1 VVLGDFRTV
10 HTRQLWEQ
18 FIGGDAINAQ
28 TLPDYVYRAWKDCR
42 DNRVNPRQAIE
53 AQTLP
58 DKDFAVLLEDYSEL
72 VEISKPVLDM
82 ILFSTG
88 VAQFIVMLT
97 SSEGVILYVT
107 GDLDS
112 LSVQENFY
120 NKPGVYCDKRFFS
133 ARATT
138 LALREKKPISLCG
151 SEHYLE
157 VFHNSLCY
165 AAPILDHNDEV
176 VACVSLA
183 SSLENYNQKTPSMVS
198 AAAQNISSQLQRKH
212 LYEAQNYLSSM
223 VYSICETLPDGVVAL
238 DRDNLITYV
247 NRTAEDILASTAR
260 DLSGKHIGKFFDE
273 ASAIELSSLIESS
286 KKNSIS
292 VFLKNKNAGKYL
304 CRAQPLCDSEGNT
317 VGTTLFFASEKQI
330 VQGITQ
336 VGGNRAHYRLEDI
349 KGSSQQLKDC
359 IQLAKKVAKKASRVL
374 ITGESGTGKELFAQ
388 GIHNASPRH
397 AQPFVAIS
405 CASIPRDLIEAE
417 LFGYVGGAFTGA
429 SKNGAV
435 GKFELAQN
443 GTLFLDEIGSL
454 PMEAQGKLLRALQQN
469 EITRI
474 GGKVPIPVN
483 VNVIS
488 ANNVGLQELVKMRM
502 FREDLMYRLNSVE
515 ILIPPLRDRVGDT
528 EILMNYFVASLSR
541 AQNRKVKVSQSWLEP
556 MLQHH
561 WRGNVRE
568 LEHACETSLILCD
581 EDVLTL
587 RHLPPSISGNLA
599 SYAKGP
605 VVGECD
611 SLDENFRKWLISALE
626 SFDGN
631 LSIIAEKHKISR
643 STLHRRVRELEID
656 LKSFR
661 LHKRRRRRQ
670 GGGGLEF
677 TGRKSADGM
686 ELPG

>member
-1 VVLGDFRTV
+1 MVLGDFRTV
-10 HTRQLWEQ
+10 HTRQLWER
-18 FIGGDAINAQ
+18 FIGGNAINAQ

-42 DNRVNPRQAIE
+42 DNRVNPRQAID

-58 DKDFAVLLEDYSEL
+58 EAEFAALLDSHSEL
-72 VEISKPVLDM
+72 FEISKPVLDM

-97 SSEGVILYVT
+97 SREGVILYVT
-107 GDLDS
+107 GDLES

-120 NKPGVYCDKRFFS
+120 NRPGVYCDKRFFS

-138 LALREKKPISLCG
+138 LALREQKPVSLCG

-165 AAPILDHNDEV
+165 AAPVFDHNGKV

-183 SSLENYNQKTPSMVS
+183 SSLENYNQKTLSMVS
-198 AAAQNISSQLQRKH
+198 AAAQTISSQLQRKH

-223 VYSICETLPDGVVAL
+223 VYSICETLPDGIIAL
-238 DRDNLITYV
+238 DRDNLITYA
-247 NRTAEDILASTAR
+247 NHSAEDILSHSAAE
-260 DLSGKHIGKFFDE
+260 LSGKNIVNFFDE
-273 ASAIELSSLIESS
+273 ASAIDLSNLIESS
-286 KKNSIS
+286 KKSSIS
-292 VFLKNKNAGKYL
+292 VFLKNKHAGKYL
-304 CRAQPLCDSEGNT
+304 CRAQPLSDSEGNT

-336 VGGNRAHYRLEDI
+336 VGGNRAHYRLDDI
-349 KGSSQQLKDC
+349 KGSSPQLKEC

-388 GIHNASPRH
+388 GIHNAGPRH

-443 GTLFLDEIGSL
+443 GTLFFDEIGSL

-488 ANNVGLQELVKMRM
+488 ANNVSLQELVKMRM

-515 ILIPPLRDRVGDT
+515 ILIPPLRDRAGDT
-528 EILMNYFVASLSR
+528 EILINYFVAGLSR
-541 AQNRKVKVSQSWLEP
+541 AQSRKVKISPSWLEP

-568 LEHACETSLILCD
+568 LEHACETALILCD
-581 EDVLTL
+581 DEVLTR
-587 RHLPPSISGNLA
+587 RHLPPSVSGGAGEYNHSAVL
-599 SYAKGP
+599 
-605 VVGECD
+605 GECD
-611 SLDENFRKWLISALE
+611 TLDENFRKWLLSALE
-626 SFDGN
+626 SYEGN
-631 LSIIAEKHKISR
+631 LSIIAEKHNISR
-643 STLHRRVRELEID
+643 STLHRRIKDFEID
-656 LKSFR
+656 VGAFR
-661 LHKRRRRRQ
+661 SKQRRRRR
-670 GGGGLEF
+670 
-677 TGRKSADGM
+677 RDDGN
-686 ELPG
+686 LKFASK

>member
-1 VVLGDFRTV
+1 MVLGDFRTV

-18 FIGGDAINAQ
+18 FTAGNEINAQ
-28 TLPDYVYRAWKDCR
+28 TLPDYVYRAWRDCR

-58 DKDFAVLLEDYSEL
+58 DEQLTGLLASYSEL
-72 VEISKPVLDM
+72 IDISRPVLDM
-82 ILFSTG
+82 VLFSTD

-97 SSEGVILYVT
+97 SNDGVILYVT
-107 GDLDS
+107 GDLES
-112 LSVQENFY
+112 LSVQENYY
-120 NKPGVYCDKRFFS
+120 NRPGVYCDKRFFS

-165 AAPILDHNDEV
+165 AAPIFDHSDKV
-176 VACVSLA
+176 IACVSLA
-183 SSLENYNQKTPSMVS
+183 SSLDNYNQKTLSMVS

-247 NRTAEDILASTAR
+247 NHTAEDILSSTATE
-260 DLSGKHIGKFFDE
+260 LSGKGIGKFFDE

-286 KKNSIS
+286 KKSSIS
-292 VFLKNKNAGKYL
+292 VVLKNKSAGKYV
-304 CRAQPLCDSEGNT
+304 CRAQPLTDRDGNI

-330 VQGITQ
+330 MQGITQ
-336 VGGNRAHYRLEDI
+336 VGGNRAHYHLEDI
-349 KGSSQQLKDC
+349 KGASPQLKEC

-388 GIHNASPRH
+388 GIHNAGPRH

-488 ANNVGLQELVKMRM
+488 ANNVSLQELAKTRM

-528 EILMNYFVASLSR
+528 EILINYFVAGLSK
-541 AQNRKVKVSQSWLEP
+541 AQNRKVKISPSWLEP

-568 LEHACETSLILCD
+568 LEHACETALILCD
-581 EDVLTL
+581 EDVLTR
-587 RHLPPSISGNLA
+587 RHLPPSVSGSSEA
-599 SYAKGP
+599 YAIEPPFGD
-605 VVGECD
+605 CD
-611 SLDENFRKWLISALE
+611 SLDESFRKWLLSALE

-631 LSIIAEKHKISR
+631 LSIIAEKHNISR
-643 STLHRRVRELEID
+643 STLHRRVKELEID
-656 LKSFR
+656 LTAFR
-661 LHKRRRRRQ
+661 IQKRRRRRR

-677 TGRKSADGM
+677 AR
-686 ELPG
+686 